1 MSFVKPHKSIL
12 IQESDSNWRLQ
23 EDSKKR
29 KVFESSNVLE
39 NDYQR
44 LNDLI
49 RIMVTRFEIDMPLI
63 NEIYKKLY
71 NVSMLKDIKDDTS
84 GSYQTLLLTLASSGN
99 YTISSS
105 FLKTYT
111 KKILLFILL
120 FINFSR

>member
-1 MSFVKPHKSIL
+1 
-12 IQESDSNWRLQ
+12 
-23 EDSKKR
+23 
-29 KVFESSNVLE
+29 
-39 NDYQR
+39 
-44 LNDLI
+44 
-49 RIMVTRFEIDMPLI
+49 
-63 NEIYKKLY
+63 
-71 NVSMLKDIKDDTS
+71 MLKDIKDDTS